1 MIKELFEMNMGFFY
15 LAWMAKR
22 IIIVDDDVD
31 PNDMDDVEWA
41 TWTRMGR
48 AEKLYTFPNFVTWEV
63 DRAALPDGTA
73 ARVGIDA
80 TKDMDYADDL
90 VKPVIPNEENI
101 DLKNYI

>member
-1 MIKELFEMNMGFFY
+1 MY
-15 LAWMAKR
+15 KR
-22 IIIVDDDVD
+22 QIVDDDVD

-63 DRAALPDGTA
+63 DRAALPDGTS